1 MIDLDFRV
9 ERGRFTL
16 EAKVQTRAR
25 VTGLIG
31 PSGSGK
37 TTLLNAL
44 LGVLRP
50 SSGRI
55 EILGDR
61 VLYDSKQHLNVPIE
75 KRRLGVIFQENL
87 LFPNLSVRRNLTFGY
102 ERTLPSER
110 KLSPQDAFKRTPLHL
125 AAESGSLDMIEL
137 LCQRIR
143 LVRARL
149 RFGIDQNN
157 VQRRQVIF
165 KFFEVRGAEFQA
177 DDHHGMQQHRS
188 GDHCAEPVFFF
199 HCQHQEPISV
209 GNECA
214 PANLASSFS
223 WMPPKP
229 PLLITRM

>member
-87 LFPNLSVRRNLTFGY
+87 LVFCPRPKKKKNAP
-102 ERTLPSER
+102 EI
-110 KLSPQDAFKRTPLHL
+110 
-125 AAESGSLDMIEL
+125 SGE
-137 LCQRIR
+137 
-143 LVRARL
+143 
-149 RFGIDQNN
+149 
-157 VQRRQVIF
+157 
-165 KFFEVRGAEFQA
+165 
-177 DDHHGMQQHRS
+177 
-188 GDHCAEPVFFF
+188 
-199 HCQHQEPISV
+199 
-209 GNECA
+209 
-214 PANLASSFS
+214 
-223 WMPPKP
+223 
-229 PLLITRM
+229 